1 MIRKVVAHLVVWVV
15 LALGIGVAVFVTS
28 SAWTTVA
35 GHDTEVRPTVDGW
48 VTLRTGALLPDLRVP
63 AEGRI
68 GVDLTLGKTR
78 AGSVEE
84 LVERYVLLA
93 ADPDAQVARVEVTV
107 RNLAY
112 DAALRGALAASA
124 AVALWAVVGRRRR
137 RELAHPHGGQRR
149 WVAVGVVGA
158 MAAGLVAWQPWRSP
172 DPLLVT
178 DSDWQ
183 PLETYAG
190 IDVPREL
197 RDVEITSSSLTDATR
212 RLLLS
217 ALDSYD
223 YARTFY
229 DSAAEAAEEL
239 ALRQPEE
246 DETVALVLSD
256 RHDNIGMDRV
266 ARAVADA
273 AGAAAVL
280 DAGDDTSTGQPWEAF
295 SLDSLAVTFDDLE
308 RWAVA
313 GNHDYGGFV
322 RDYLDERGWVV
333 ASGKVVD
340 GPGDSTL
347 LSFDD
352 PRSSGLGWWREPREG
367 TVAEQAD
374 EVADVACDSEKR
386 VGTLLVHDANV
397 GREAL
402 RRGCVDL
409 VLGGHVHVPSGPDP
423 VVGTNGETGWT
434 HTTGT
439 AGGAAYAIAVGSKLR
454 RAAAVSLVTYADGR
468 PVGVQVVTLE
478 TTGEFRVGEYA
489 PLTVDT
495 GTDTDRDGADL
506 SR

>member
-1 MIRKVVAHLVVWVV
+1 MIRSVVGQVLVW
-15 LALGIGVAVFVTS
+15 LALAIGTGVAVFVTS
-28 SAWTTVA
+28 STQTTVA
-35 GHDTEVRPTVDGW
+35 GHDTEVRPTIDGW

-68 GVDLTLGKTR
+68 GVELTLGKTR

-84 LVERYVLLA
+84 LVERYALLA
-93 ADPDAQVARVEVTV
+93 ADPDAQVARVEASV
-107 RNLAY
+107 RGLGY
-112 DAALRGALAASA
+112 DAALRGGLAATA
-124 AVALWAVVGRRRR
+124 AVALWALVGRRRR
-137 RELAHPHGGQRR
+137 HELAHPHGGQRR
-149 WVAVGVVGA
+149 WIAVGVAGA
-158 MAAGLVAWQPWRSP
+158 VAAGLVAWQPWRSA

-178 DSDWQ
+178 ESDWQ
-183 PLETYAG
+183 PIGTYVGAD
-190 IDVPREL
+190 IVVPREVE
-197 RDVEITSSSLTDATR
+197 RVEITSSSLTDATR

-217 ALDSYD
+217 ALDSYR

-229 DSAAEAAEEL
+229 DSAAEAAESL
-239 ALRQPEE
+239 ALRQPAEG
-246 DETVALVLSD
+246 ETVALVVGD

-273 AGAAAVL
+273 AGATVVL
-280 DAGDDTSTGQPWEAF
+280 DVGDDTSTGQPWEAF
-295 SLDSLAVTFDDLE
+295 SLDSLAVTFEDLD

-313 GNHDYGGFV
+313 GNHDHGGFV
-322 RDYLDERGWVV
+322 RTYLEDRGWVV
-333 ASGKVVD
+333 ASGEVVD
-340 GPGDSTL
+340 GPGESTL
-347 LSFDD
+347 LAFDD

-367 TVAEQAD
+367 TVAEQAVEAA
-374 EVADVACDSEKR
+374 EVACASDER

-409 VLGGHVHVPSGPDP
+409 VLAGHVHVASGPDP
-423 VVGTNGETGWT
+423 VVGTNGLTGWT

-478 TTGEFRVGEYA
+478 TTGAFRVSDYA
-489 PLTVDT
+489 ALTTTPAPGSAAD
-495 GTDTDRDGADL
+495 DR
-506 SR
+506 R